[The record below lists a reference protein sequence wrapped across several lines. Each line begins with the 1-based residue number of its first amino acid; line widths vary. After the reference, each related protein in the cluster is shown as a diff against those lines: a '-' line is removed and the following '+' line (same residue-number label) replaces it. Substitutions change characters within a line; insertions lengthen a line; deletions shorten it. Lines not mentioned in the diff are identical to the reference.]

1 MGSYTPLYD
10 AASGLLNWGLTG
22 LAQQVVVGAGP
33 AGIDEIR
40 LDAAW
45 LNAIGLG
52 YVRLAGKARVAVE
65 QAVALAPGAGLVLYA
80 PQVDINASI
89 SAAAGRIQAGNMLRQ
104 LSDNGRVEDTPVKA
118 AAGKPTGVT
127 LAQGAVLDVGGLW
140 SNLSLN
146 PAASPGIAYRN
157 GGSVAVRSTGDVS
170 LAPGSAVDASG
181 GAAML
186 ATGKTRS
193 GRGGDILLEAGSGG
207 ATGALS
213 QHAALSGYG
222 VDGGGKLTLQA
233 YQVRIVRADAL
244 NDPAPTGVSVLADS
258 AFAQGFSQ
266 YDVIGTHGLE
276 VAPGAQ
282 LQVRMPV
289 QRYASGARAAQDKA
303 QALQVWTPELYQE
316 DPLKSVLTQ
325 RRGASVLLQT
335 GTLLSSPND
344 VAGSPLVVADGARV
358 EVDPGQRIALA
369 GIGQI
374 TLNGVFNAWSGRIT
388 VSMVGDTQMEDLTAQ
403 GSGRSIWVG
412 EHARLDLSLIHI

>member
-1 MGSYTPLYD
+1 M
-10 AASGLLNWGLTG
+10 
-22 LAQQVVVGAGP
+22 
-33 AGIDEIR
+33 
-40 LDAAW
+40 
-45 LNAIGLG
+45 
-52 YVRLAGKARVAVE
+52 
-65 QAVALAPGAGLVLYA
+65 
-80 PQVDINASI
+80 
-89 SAAAGRIQAGNMLRQ
+89 
-104 LSDNGRVEDTPVKA
+104 
-118 AAGKPTGVT
+118 
-127 LAQGAVLDVGGLW
+127 
-140 SNLSLN
+140 
-146 PAASPGIAYRN
+146 
-157 GGSVAVRSTGDVS
+157 
-170 LAPGSAVDASG
+170 
-181 GAAML
+181 
-186 ATGKTRS
+186 
-193 GRGGDILLEAGSGG
+193 
-207 ATGALS
+207 
-213 QHAALSGYG
+213 
-222 VDGGGKLTLQA
+222 
-233 YQVRIVRADAL
+233 RADAL

-388 VSMVGDTQMEDLTAQ
+388 AVSYTHLRAHET
-403 GSGRSIWVG
+403 
-412 EHARLDLSLIHI
+412 

>member
-1 MGSYTPLYD
+1 M
-10 AASGLLNWGLTG
+10 
-22 LAQQVVVGAGP
+22 
-33 AGIDEIR
+33 
-40 LDAAW
+40 
-45 LNAIGLG
+45 
-52 YVRLAGKARVAVE
+52 
-65 QAVALAPGAGLVLYA
+65 
-80 PQVDINASI
+80 
-89 SAAAGRIQAGNMLRQ
+89 
-104 LSDNGRVEDTPVKA
+104 
-118 AAGKPTGVT
+118 
-127 LAQGAVLDVGGLW
+127 
-140 SNLSLN
+140 
-146 PAASPGIAYRN
+146 
-157 GGSVAVRSTGDVS
+157 RSTGDVS

-325 RRGASVLLQT
+325 RRGASAVSYTHL
-335 GTLLSSPND
+335 TLPTK
-344 VAGSPLVVADGARV
+344 A
-358 EVDPGQRIALA
+358 
-369 GIGQI
+369 
-374 TLNGVFNAWSGRIT
+374 
-388 VSMVGDTQMEDLTAQ
+388 
-403 GSGRSIWVG
+403 
-412 EHARLDLSLIHI
+412 